1 MANNEEY
8 EKNILKWRAEVDGN
22 LRRENGWLALAGL
35 FWLRKGTNDIGSAPN
50 SDILLP
56 PRAPAKLGTFVFDG
70 DSVILNVELD
80 TPVEVNGVQTKIAR
94 LDTDEEDVP
103 SFITF
108 TDMRMVVVRRSKG
121 VGIRLWDNTRE
132 ERRTFPSREWYPVKE
147 EFRVPATFTRYG
159 TPRIVKM
166 PDILG
171 AIIDQR
177 MEGFVTFELNGK
189 KHELVVEELPDRRLF
204 IQFMDTTNG
213 DPTYPSGRYHYT
225 DPHAEDS
232 SVFVDFNKA
241 YSPPCAFTNYA
252 TCTFPPQ
259 ENHLKVAIEAG
270 EFYKPH
276 PL

>member
-8 EKNILKWRAEVDGN
+8 EKSVLKWRDEVDGN

-56 PRAPAKLGTFVFDG
+56 GRAPAKLGTFVFDG

-132 ERRTFPSREWYPVKE
+132 ERRTFPSREWYPIKPE
-147 EFRVPATFTRYG
+147 YRVPATFTRYDS
-159 TPRIVKM
+159 PKIVKM

-177 MEGFVTFELNGK
+177 VEGYVSFELNGN

-204 IQFMDTTNG
+204 IQFMDSTNG
-213 DPTYPSGRYHYT
+213 NPTYPSGRYHYT
-225 DPHAEDS
+225 DAHENGF
-232 SVFVDFNKA
+232 VYVDFNKA
-241 YSPPCAFTNYA
+241 YSPPCAFTEYA

-259 ENHLKVAIEAG
+259 ENHLKVSVEAG
-270 EFYKPH
+270 EIYKPH
-276 PL
+276 HT